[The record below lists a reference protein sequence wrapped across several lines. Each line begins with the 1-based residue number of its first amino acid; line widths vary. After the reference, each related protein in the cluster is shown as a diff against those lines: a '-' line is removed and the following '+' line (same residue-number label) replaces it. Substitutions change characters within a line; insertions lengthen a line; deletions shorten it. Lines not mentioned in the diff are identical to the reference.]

1 MLPTAYEFHWDTGH
15 IVFLGI
21 FYTVLA
27 VVLST
32 VVVASLRARRDMNKR
47 RESDIAWHE
56 SFAEMSTERRTC
68 RHEFDGTF
76 DAKVCGHEFACGNCE
91 QHRALAAAGGGDET
105 TREATLAA
113 APAAPA
119 TPPDSRL
126 YHRGH
131 TWVEART
138 DGTYDVGVDDLLRS
152 CIGNPDRVTVPGV
165 GTRLMAGTA
174 VADLQRGHVHA
185 HITTPIAG
193 TVVAV
198 GDYEG
203 GRLYRLRPDDG
214 KARLDQLLRAT
225 EARVW
230 MLRELELLQARL
242 TRPGEALA
250 LADGG
255 ELVDDLM
262 GAYPDADWDAILADL
277 CLEP

>member
-21 FYTVLA
+21 FYTVLT
-27 VVLST
+27 VVMST
-32 VVVASLRARRDMNKR
+32 VIIASLRARRDMNKR
-47 RESDIAWHE
+47 READIAWHE
-56 SFAEMSTERRTC
+56 SFSELATERRHC

-91 QHRALAAAGGGDET
+91 QHRALAAAAGGGDSV
-105 TREATLAA
+105 RQSP
-113 APAAPA
+113 APAAA
-119 TPPDSRL
+119 TPPDGRL

-131 TWVEART
+131 TWVEARH

-152 CIGNPDRVTVPGV
+152 CVGNPDRVTVPGV
-165 GTRLMAGTA
+165 GTRLMAGTP
-174 VADLQRGHVHA
+174 VADLQRGRVHA
-185 HITTPIAG
+185 RVATPISG

-242 TRPGEALA
+242 TQPGEALA

-255 ELVDDLM
+255 ELVGDLM

>member
-15 IVFLGI
+15 IVFLGV
-21 FYTVLA
+21 FYSVL
-27 VVLST
+27 T
-32 VVVASLRARRDMNKR
+32 VVMGTLVMAALRARRDMNRKR
-47 RESDIAWHE
+47 EADIAWHE
-56 SFAEMSTERRTC
+56 SFSELASERRHC

-91 QHRALAAAGGGDET
+91 QHRALAAAAGGCDTAGP
-105 TREATLAA
+105 AKAPAAA

-119 TPPDSRL
+119 DTRL

-131 TWVEART
+131 TWVEARP

-152 CIGNPDRVTVPGV
+152 CVGNPDRVTVPGV
-165 GTRLMAGTA
+165 GTRLLAGTPA
-174 VADLQRGHVHA
+174 ADLQRGHVHA
-185 HITTPIAG
+185 RVSAPIAG

-203 GRLYRLRPDDG
+203 GRLFRVRPDDG
-214 KARLDQLLRAT
+214 PSRIDQLLRET

-230 MLRELELLQARL
+230 MMRELELLQSRLAR
-242 TRPGEALA
+242 PDEAPA

-255 ELVDDLM
+255 ELVHDLM
-262 GAYPDADWDAILADL
+262 GAYPDADWESILADL

>member
-21 FYTVLA
+21 FYTVL
-27 VVLST
+27 
-32 VVVASLRARRDMNKR
+32 VVVTTTVIIASLRARRDMRKR
-47 RESDIAWHE
+47 READIAWHE
-56 SFAEMSTERRTC
+56 SFAELATERRHC

-91 QHRALAAAGGGDET
+91 QHRALAASSGGGDV
-105 TREATLAA
+105 AKKGAA
-113 APAAPA
+113 PSAPAAPPTA
-119 TPPDSRL
+119 RL

-131 TWVEART
+131 TWVEPRP
-138 DGTYDVGVDDLLRS
+138 DGTFDVGVDDLLRA
-152 CIGNPDRVTVPGV
+152 CVGNPDRVTVPGV
-165 GTRLMAGTA
+165 GTRLVVGTPAAG
-174 VADLQRGHVHA
+174 LQRGHVQA
-185 HITTPIAG
+185 HIAAPIAG

-203 GRLYRLRPDDG
+203 GRLYRVKPDDG
-214 KARLDQLLRAT
+214 MARIDQLLRET

-230 MLRELELLQARL
+230 MTRELELLQARL
-242 TRPGEALA
+242 ARADEVPT

-255 ELVDDLM
+255 ELVPDLM
-262 GAYPDADWDAILADL
+262 GAYPDADWASILADL

>member
-15 IVFLGI
+15 IVFLGV
-21 FYTVLA
+21 FYSVL
-27 VVLST
+27 T
-32 VVVASLRARRDMNKR
+32 VVMSTLIIASLRARRDMQKR
-47 RESDIAWHE
+47 REGDIVWHE
-56 SFAEMSTERRTC
+56 SFAEMSTERRHC

-91 QHRALAAAGGGDET
+91 QHRALAAAAGGDDTASRT
-105 TREATLAA
+105 TTPAGPA
-113 APAAPA
+113 APAAQ
-119 TPPDSRL
+119 PDNRL

-131 TWVEART
+131 TWVEARP

-152 CIGNPDRVTVPGV
+152 CVGNPDRVTVPGV
-165 GTRLMAGTA
+165 GTRLMAGTP

-185 HITTPIAG
+185 HIATPISG

-214 KARLDQLLRAT
+214 KARLDQLLRAA

-242 TRPGEALA
+242 TLPGEALA

-255 ELVDDLM
+255 ELVGDLM

-277 CLEP
+277 CLTP

>member
-21 FYTVLA
+21 FYSVL
-27 VVLST
+27 T
-32 VVVASLRARRDMNKR
+32 VVMSTLIIASLRARRDMRKR
-47 RESDIAWHE
+47 READIVWHE
-56 SFAEMSTERRTC
+56 SFAEMSSERRHC

-91 QHRALAAAGGGDET
+91 QHRALAAADGGDDVVRRT
-105 TREATLAA
+105 GT
-113 APAAPA
+113 PSSPA
-119 TPPDSRL
+119 TPPDARL

-131 TWVEART
+131 TWVEARP

-165 GTRLMAGTA
+165 GTRLMAGTP

-185 HITTPIAG
+185 RIATPISG

-214 KARLDQLLRAT
+214 KAKLDQLLRAT

-242 TRPGEALA
+242 TQPGEALA

-255 ELVDDLM
+255 ELVGDLM
-262 GAYPDADWDAILADL
+262 GAYPDADWDAILADI